1 MGYRTTDLRQL
12 PRPGTWAAAAALA
25 LTFLLAGGGGGG
37 GGGLPFVVPP
47 TTNPPASGGGGDG
60 GGLVASS
67 SVAAQC
73 AAPRN
78 GIDPDTGAAY
88 PDRAGSVDLEKSW
101 VRSWI
106 DETYLWYNEVPA
118 TLKAADYATPVA
130 FFNVLKTPATTTPS
144 GRAKDRFHFVYD
156 TEVYRQLSQGGVSAG
171 YGMETAS
178 VRSSPPR
185 NIRIAFV
192 EPNSPA
198 TAAGL
203 QRGAKMVEVDGV
215 DVVNSTGTANVNV
228 INRAISPQAVGES
241 HTFVFEVDGVRQPAV
256 PLTAA
261 RITSTPVQNVRTIGA
276 AGDRVGYFLFNDHIT
291 TSEAQLIAAVNQLKL
306 DGGIQDLVLD
316 MRYNG
321 GGQLSIAS
329 RLAYMVAAPATTAG
343 KTFELT
349 TFNDKNPF
357 HLTLAQTLVPFY
369 STSRTGQ
376 LLPHA
381 RPLAR
386 HRADEPRHLL
396 GQRVGDQQP
405 ARRRRHGQPRG
416 RHHLR
421 QALRLLSAGQLRHH
435 LLRDP
440 VQGRQPGGL
449 RRRLRA
455 HLRRGRRFRPPARRS
470 RRGPAGR
477 GADLAQQR
485 RLSGSGGR
493 FGQGRAGHRAR
504 QGAADG
510 AGRRAV
516 LLAQPLAAA
525 REPPARTRAHRG
537 LTPPPR
543 DLAENP

>member
-1 MGYRTTDLRQL
+1 MGHRTTDLRQL
-12 PRPGTWAAAAALA
+12 PRPGAWAAAAAFA
-25 LTFLLAGGGGGG
+25 MVTFLLAGCGGGGGG
-37 GGGLPFVVPP
+37 GGGGGIPFIVPP
-47 TTNPPASGGGGDG
+47 TTNPPASGGGGDA

-118 TLKAADYATPVA
+118 TLKAADYATAVA

-171 YGMETAS
+171 YGMETAA

-185 NIRIAFV
+185 DIRIAFV

-198 TAAGL
+198 TTAGL

-228 INRAISPQAVGES
+228 INRAIAPQAVGES
-241 HTFVFEVDGVRQPAV
+241 HTFVFEVGGVRQSAV
-256 PLTAA
+256 QLTAA
-261 RITSTPVQNVRTIGA
+261 KITSMPVQKVGTIGA
-276 AGDRVGYFLFNDHIT
+276 AGNRVGYFLFNDHIT
-291 TSEAQLIAAVNQLKL
+291 TSEAQLIAAVNLLKQ

-376 LLPHA
+376 PLPTLGLSRVTVLTSPDTCSASESVINSLRGVGVTVNLVGGTTCGKPYGFYPQDNCGTTYFAIQFKGVNQAGYGDYGDGFAPTCAVADDFSHQLGDPAEA
-381 RPLAR
+381 R
-386 HRADEPRHLL
+386 
-396 GQRVGDQQP
+396 
-405 ARRRRHGQPRG
+405 
-416 RHHLR
+416 
-421 QALRLLSAGQLRHH
+421 
-435 LLRDP
+435 
-440 VQGRQPGGL
+440 
-449 RRRLRA
+449 
-455 HLRRGRRFRPPARRS
+455 
-470 RRGPAGR
+470 
-477 GADLAQQR
+477 
-485 RLSGSGGR
+485 
-493 FGQGRAGHRAR
+493 
-504 QGAADG
+504 
-510 AGRRAV
+510 
-516 LLAQPLAAA
+516 LAAA
-525 REPPARTRAHRG
+525 LTLRSSGTCPTAATASAKAVPGIGLDKAQQTAPEEEQPSLLNRSPLRENRLLERVPTEG
-537 LTPPPR
+537 
-543 DLAENP
+543 